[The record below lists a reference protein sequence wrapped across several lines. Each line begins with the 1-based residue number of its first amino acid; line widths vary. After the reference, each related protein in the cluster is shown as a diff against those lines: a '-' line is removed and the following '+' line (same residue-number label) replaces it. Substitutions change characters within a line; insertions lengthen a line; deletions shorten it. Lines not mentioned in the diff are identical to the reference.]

1 MPKNA
6 DVARDIG
13 PSDASLYGRFSD
25 ESERQLGSGGMGQ
38 IDRDLEVTDEAI
50 DVLKRSM
57 ALAGLDPKIAGVRLR
72 PAHGLGGGADVQIE
86 FAESPAENEQIFEA
100 GDIRLFVDRALFEAV
115 PEPLLVV
122 EPQHETVAVRPRSG
136 A

>member
-13 PSDASLYGRFSD
+13 LADPSLYVRFPSHVG
-25 ESERQLGSGGMGQ
+25 RQLGSGRMGQ
-38 IDRDLEVTDEAI
+38 MDSDLEVTDEAVE
-50 DVLKRSM
+50 VLSRSLR
-57 ALAGLDPKIAGVRLR
+57 LAGLDPKTAGVRLR
-72 PAHGLGGGADVQIE
+72 PAHGLGGGTDVQIE
-86 FAESPAENEQIFEA
+86 FAESPAETDQIIET
-100 GDIRLFVDRALFEAV
+100 GGIRLFVDRALFEAV
-115 PEPLLVV
+115 PDPLLVV